1 MKMRK
6 VLPLFLALALPLS
19 GCFNNGGSSKPSGT
33 STSSSSEPT
42 PTTSGEPASNSS
54 ITSVTLNKS
63 SLSLR
68 KGDAETLVA
77 TVTGTGDYDSSVTWS
92 SNSEEI
98 DVTSSGKVFV
108 SNSASV
114 GSSAVII
121 AKSNQDASKFA
132 TCSVVVVDSSTVTPS
147 VNSVTLSEH
156 NLQIEVGG
164 SFSLTATVDAING
177 APTTLNWTSS
187 NPKVSVTNGQIS
199 VAEDATVNS
208 VALIQAT
215 STYDPSKFDV
225 CSVLVLAKSTPGV
238 DPVALKAKMDA
249 FVSNVQ
255 TNHNY
260 TVSMTSYDEAEPTD
274 VLTQTF
280 YNIDDKAFYFKNDY
294 DINTGYI
301 YQKNQG
307 FVEFD
312 QISDEGSILSGDFLS
327 TNVEAVVSELVPI
340 SLEQILKAS
349 YSQVNESPN
358 QFIISDTT
366 ATAVAL
372 NHTGYNLMN
381 VLAPSEMYLSVSD
394 SNDEFYVSVDFQIA
408 YDMNFYP
415 AHASFV
421 IHNLGTTVNDVVS
434 AYIENPTT
442 TYIAPTSYG
451 DYIESLFN
459 PYFNEYVPP
468 FLNGPSYTFEMHE
481 GGETQRYDGM
491 HFFLSDLACGDKR
504 AEFGAALLLEGF
516 ELVPD
521 SSYQY
526 KKTVVVEETSS
537 VDNYSINLYYTDP
550 SYQEAGQIH
559 NTGYYNP
566 NGIFEVEFHYDISS
580 DVDTVEK
587 LNEYIVKNDLRRYV
601 PLYPEG
607 KSTSIYGFRD
617 RTEAYNQLYGGCVF
631 ITAGKN
637 GNFFDIKYNSVEDAK
652 ADANAYV
659 SLLATRGFTLTTK
672 MQGAIICENPN
683 SAVNSPS
690 KVWIS
695 DPDYIT
701 AANVQIRYQIYDY
714 DALPVDPDGS
724 VTRVLKSISLNT
736 SAVQK
741 TFDVGDTFNY
751 DNLVVTARYSNT
763 EQAVVTP
770 TSVSTPDMSSSGEK
784 EVVVKYRESG
794 ITRQASYNITVMGVG
809 DHTIS
814 YNVVDEDGNPI
825 DALDLDNSTLPS
837 SASINEV
844 ANISV
849 VAKDGYNYCGFGFP
863 WEYFDDP
870 VFMEYFNE
878 HDFDFTEPDFSFMM
892 SGFDVTVN
900 LVFSEVPPTPTHSV
914 TFNKDSHVLA
924 IVSTQDF
931 SEVEVGETVSFAPSC
946 ENGYEVDQ
954 VTSDD
959 VMINKVGNQYTF
971 TMVDKDV
978 VINVTSKTAPV
989 SATHKITFITDDH
1002 ILSVNTAT
1010 YGIDKDAVAPETKV
1024 TFSVTFES
1032 GYEINTYDID
1042 VAGTDFHQNLL
1053 VPNSFA
1059 FNMPDQD
1066 VIVTLT
1072 SKESGATPPPVV
1084 DTYSVS
1090 FANNDHISSVS
1101 HVDLSAVSAGQTV
1114 NFTPAIEDGYEIV
1127 SVSTNP
1133 SAVVTQNGDS
1143 YSFTMPNSDVTVS
1156 FVTQES
1162 SGGGGGEDEQTSLDY
1177 SLVVP
1182 MSNPAYYNKYTI
1194 SLSNEDN
1201 TGVYIRT
1208 TVNASGTTVKDV
1220 VHFTYSINGDKLN
1233 LTLVSGDIT
1242 GAASGY
1248 RLFTGSEP
1256 GNINNTGVFV
1266 DENTLSIQLCKA
1278 DGSTVE
1284 TPYTFIKE

>member
-33 STSSSSEPT
+33 STSSSSEP
-42 PTTSGEPASNSS
+42 SS

-63 SLSLR
+63 SLSLKR
-68 KGDAETLVA
+68 GETATLVA
-77 TVTGTGDYDSSVTWS
+77 TVSGTGDYDSSVTWS

-98 DVTSSGKVFV
+98 DVTSAGKVIVLNF
-108 SNSASV
+108 AAV
-114 GSSAVII
+114 GSSAVIV
-121 AKSNQDASKFA
+121 ATSNQDATKFA
-132 TCSVVVVDSSTVTPS
+132 TCSVVVVSPPLTPS

-164 SFSLTATVDAING
+164 SFTISATVDAING
-177 APTTLNWTSS
+177 APKTVTWTSS
-187 NPKVSVTNGQIS
+187 NPKVSVSNGQIV
-199 VAEDATVNS
+199 VAEDAVVNS

-215 STYDPSKFDV
+215 STYIPGIYDI
-225 CSVLVLAKSTPGV
+225 CSVLVVAKSTPGA

-294 DINTGYI
+294 GMNTGYI

-312 QISDEGSILSGDFLS
+312 QISDEGSILAGDFLS

-349 YSQVNESPN
+349 YTQVNESPN
-358 QFIISDTT
+358 QFEISNDV
-366 ATAVAL
+366 AIAVAM

-381 VLAPSEMYLSVSD
+381 VIAPEKIYLSVSD
-394 SNDEFYVSVDFQIA
+394 SNDEFYVSADFQIV

-415 AHASFV
+415 AHVSFV
-421 IHNLGTTVNDVVS
+421 VSRLGTTENAVIS
-434 AYIENPTT
+434 AYIENPTS
-442 TYIAPTSYG
+442 TYVTPTSYG
-451 DYIESLFN
+451 EYVESLFN

-468 FLNGPSYTFEMHE
+468 FLNGATYTFEMHE

-504 AEFGAALLLEGF
+504 AEFGAALLDEGF
-516 ELVPD
+516 ELVPA

-526 KKTVVVEETSS
+526 KKSVVIEETSS

-550 SYQEAGQIH
+550 SYQEEGQIH

-566 NGIFEVEFHYDISS
+566 KGIFEVEFHYDISS

-607 KSTSIYGFRD
+607 KSTSVYGFRD

-637 GNFFDIKYNSVEDAK
+637 GNFFDIKYSSVIDAK

-683 SAVNSPS
+683 SATNAPS

-701 AANVQIRYQIYDY
+701 TANVQIRYQIYDY
-714 DALPVDPDGS
+714 DILPVDPDGP

-784 EVVVKYRESG
+784 EVVVKYRENG
-794 ITRQASYNITVMGVG
+794 ITRQAAYNITVMGVG

-825 DALDLDNSTLPS
+825 DALDLDNSILPS
-837 SASINEV
+837 SAAANDV

-863 WEYFDDP
+863 LEYFDDP

-878 HDFDFTEPDFSFMM
+878 HDFSFTESEFSFMM
-892 SGFDVTVN
+892 SDFDVTVN

-959 VMINKVGNQYTF
+959 VAINKVGNQYTF

-1002 ILSVNTAT
+1002 IVSVNTAT
-1010 YGIDKDAVAPETKV
+1010 YGIDKDAVAEGTKV
-1024 TFSVTFES
+1024 TFSVNFED

-1072 SKESGATPPPVV
+1072 SKESGVTPPPIV

-1114 NFTPAIEDGYEIV
+1114 NFTPAVEDGYEIV

-1143 YSFTMPNSDVTVS
+1143 YSFTMPSSNVTVS

-1162 SGGGGGEDEQTSLDY
+1162 SGGGGEEEQTSLVY

-1201 TGVYIRT
+1201 TGVYTRT

>member
-19 GCFNNGGSSKPSGT
+19 GCFDNGGSSKPSGT

-98 DVTSSGKVFV
+98 DVTSAGKVFV

-121 AKSNQDASKFA
+121 AKSNQDSSKFA
-132 TCSVVVVDSSTVTPS
+132 TCSVVVVSSPVTPS

-164 SFSLTATVDAING
+164 SFSLSATVDAING
-177 APTTLNWTSS
+177 APTTVNWTSS
-187 NPKVSVTNGQIS
+187 NPKVSVTNGQIV
-199 VAEDATVNS
+199 VAEDAVVNS

-215 STYDPSKFDV
+215 STYDSSKYDI
-225 CSVLVLAKSTPGV
+225 CSVLVLAKSTPGA

-274 VLTQTF
+274 VLTQSF
-280 YNIDDKAFYFKNDY
+280 YNIDDKAFYFKNGY
-294 DINTGYI
+294 GKNTGYI

-307 FVEFD
+307 FVEFE
-312 QISDEGSILSGDFLS
+312 QLSDESAISARDFLS

-349 YSQVNESPN
+349 YTQVNSSPN
-358 QFIISDTT
+358 QFRIEDTT
-366 ATAVAL
+366 AIAVAL
-372 NHTGYNLMN
+372 NHTGYNMGN
-381 VLAPSEMYLSVSD
+381 VISSGEMFLSVSD
-394 SNDEFYVSVDFQIA
+394 SNAEFYASVDFTIA
-408 YDMNFYP
+408 YDGGLYP
-415 AHASFV
+415 AHAAFV
-421 IHNLGTTVNDVVS
+421 ISNLGSTVNAVISD
-434 AYIENPTT
+434 YFDNPTN
-442 TYIAPTSYG
+442 TYTAPSGYG
-451 DYIESLFN
+451 DYVTSMFN

-468 FLNGPSYTFEMHE
+468 FLSGASYTFEMHK
-481 GGETQRYDGM
+481 GSETQRYDGM
-491 HFFLSDLACGDKR
+491 HFFLSDLVCGDKR

-526 KKTVVVEETSS
+526 KKSVVVEETSS

-550 SYQEAGQIH
+550 SYQEEGQIH

-607 KSTSIYGFRD
+607 KSTSVYGFRD

-631 ITAGKN
+631 ITAGKT
-637 GNFFDIKYNSVEDAK
+637 GNFFDIKYENANDAK
-652 ADANAYV
+652 ADVNAYV
-659 SLLATRGFTLTTK
+659 ALLASRGFTSVSNMKNGVL
-672 MQGAIICENPN
+672 ACSNPT
-683 SAVNSPS
+683 SAQNSPS
-690 KVWIS
+690 IVWIT

-701 AANVQIRYQIYDY
+701 TGNVQIRYQIYDY
-714 DALPVDPDGS
+714 DALPVDPDGP

-784 EVVVKYRESG
+784 EVVVKYRENG

-809 DHTIS
+809 DHLIS
-814 YNVVDEDGNPI
+814 YNVIDEGGNPI
-825 DALDLDNSTLPS
+825 DALDVDNSVLPG
-837 SASINEV
+837 SASYGEV
-844 ANISV
+844 TNISV

-863 WEYFDDP
+863 FEYFDDP

-892 SGFDVTVN
+892 SDFDVTVN

-1002 ILSVNTAT
+1002 IVSVNTAT

-1072 SKESGATPPPVV
+1072 SKESGVTPPPVV

-1114 NFTPAIEDGYEIV
+1114 NFTPVVEDGYEIV

-1143 YSFTMPNSDVTVS
+1143 YSFTMPSSDVTVN

-1162 SGGGGGEDEQTSLDY
+1162 SGGGGEEEQTSLDY

-1266 DENTLSIQLCKA
+1266 NENTLSIQLCKA

-1284 TPYTFIKE
+1284 TPYTFVKE